1 MPPLRRLRRTRWR
14 IGWQAQSLLPLCAL
28 LLACAT
34 VQAAAGTDHAGSA
47 ESPTVSRLQGSD
59 RYATSLEFARAY
71 AAERGGRL
79 ESALLVSGTSWP
91 DAVTA
96 AGLAGLLDGP
106 ILLVGPDGLGAGA
119 LDFLGQT
126 GVSELVA
133 VGTENVLASSSLVSA
148 RSVDAD
154 IERIAASDRYSASV
168 AVARRMAAGGHG
180 FGLARTAI
188 LASGEVFV
196 DAMVA
201 GAIAARGTHPVLLTP
216 PGDLHPAV
224 EQFIGSD
231 LVERVIIMGGPA
243 AVSAHVEQRVERLG
257 KHVVRIAGATRFET
271 ATAAAD
277 YLQDRYSWTAR
288 GVCFSE
294 EVFGLSTARAPWD
307 AFTAGPLLGRLCAP
321 LLLADQARVPEATA
335 HWVGP
340 GTDRLVVLGGP
351 AAVSAYAV
359 AQFIADSGIGSRAR
373 AEQQMAR
380 LVNELRAGLGLEP
393 VRHHA
398 GLRRVARDWS
408 AQMPED
414 GPFGHNP
421 DWIDQYPLGWH
432 LYGENVAR
440 EYVAGTL
447 AEAVQAAFKGLRDSP
462 PHYSNMTNPSFTDIG
477 VGIAVGERKIM
488 VTQNFSSYPAQPVD
502 LPPAKPRFGDSTWN
516 DRTQLR
522 WESTTSDLPITHWKI
537 DDGSLPG
544 KAPTFA
550 WGYAWHDPPEGIHR
564 VRVRACNIAGCSE
577 RNVYT
582 FTVGDATPAPGTP
595 AGPTLAVGI
604 DGQGVTV
611 SWNVGASE
619 GDSPIEGWTYHLER
633 NTAGADG
640 LQRYTHEYL
649 PANQRTRRHPSLQPG
664 RYTAYVL
671 AHNADG
677 PGAWASMDFTVPGT

>member
-1 MPPLRRLRRTRWR
+1 ML
-14 IGWQAQSLLPLCAL
+14 LCAL
-28 LLACAT
+28 VLSAGTT
-34 VQAAAGTDHAGSA
+34 VSTAAAGAAAGNT
-47 ESPTVSRLQGSD
+47 ESLTTTRLEGPD
-59 RYATSLEFARAY
+59 RYATSLEVARAY

-79 ESALLVSGTSWP
+79 DSAVLVSGRSWP

-106 ILLVGPDGLGAGA
+106 ILLVGPDGLGADA
-119 LDFLGQT
+119 LDFLGLT

-133 VGTENVLASSSLVSA
+133 VGAESVLASASLASA

-154 IERIAASDRYSASV
+154 IERITATDRYSASV
-168 AVARRMAAGGHG
+168 AVARRMAADGHG

-224 EQFIGSD
+224 DQFIGSD

-243 AVSAHVEQRVERLG
+243 AVSAHVEQRIDRLG

-294 EVFGLSTARAPWD
+294 EVVGLSTARAPWD

-351 AAVSAYAV
+351 AAVSAHAV
-359 AQFIADSGIGSRAR
+359 AQFVADSGIGSRAR

-380 LVNELRAGLGLEP
+380 LVNELRAELGLEP

-421 DWIDQYPLGWH
+421 DWIDLYPLGWH

-440 EYVAGTL
+440 EYVAGTV
-447 AEAVQAAFKGLRDSP
+447 AEAVQAAFEGLRDSP
-462 PHYSNMTNPSFTDIG
+462 PHYSNMINPSFTDIG

-488 VTQNFSSYPAQPVD
+488 ITQNFSSYPAQPVH
-502 LPPAKPRFGDSTWN
+502 LPPAKPRFGDNIWS

-522 WESTTSDLPITHWKI
+522 WESTASDLPVTRWEI
-537 DDGSLPG
+537 DDGALPG
-544 KAPTFA
+544 EPPPFA
-550 WGYAWHDPPEGIHR
+550 WGYAWHDAPDGIHR
-564 VRVRACNIAGCSE
+564 VRVRACNTAGCSE
-577 RNVYT
+577 PNVYT
-582 FTVGDATPAPGTP
+582 FTVGDATPALGTP
-595 AGPTLAVGI
+595 AEPTLAVDV
-604 DGQGVTV
+604 DGQSVTIN
-611 SWNVGASE
+611 WNVGASE
-619 GDSPIEGWTYHLER
+619 GDSPVEGWTYHLEQH
-633 NTAGADG
+633 TTGGDSP
-640 LQRYTHEYL
+640 QRYTHEYL
-649 PANQRTRRHPSLQPG
+649 PADQRQRLHHSLQPG

-671 AHNADG
+671 AHNAHG